1 MVLFFVNGIPNYTH
15 TPRMVRVVAAGV
27 WWVRGRARVV
37 PEGGQ
42 HTRCVRRAAAGGA
55 PALSSF
61 KKYAQRCVGP
71 GVSRRRCP
79 CARGELG
86 SLSRSVGRPGGV
98 RRCLRRAAAVVA
110 APVASM
116 LIKKSLLCLKTVAD
130 GFY

>member
-1 MVLFFVNGIPNYTH
+1 
-15 TPRMVRVVAAGV
+15 MVRVVAAG
-27 WWVRGRARVV
+27 
-37 PEGGQ
+37 
-42 HTRCVRRAAAGGA
+42 AGGLGA
-55 PALSSF
+55 GRVWCRREGSTLAVSVAPLLSDGGTPALSSF
-61 KKYAQRCVGP
+61 KMYAQRCVGP